1 MKKAIIYLFLI
12 TSLISC
18 NISQTYENRASDKVD
33 AEVVTNKL
41 FEKLKKSEF
50 ENASLFFGDKFYEV
64 TPKDKLFTMLKMSDE
79 KLGKITKYELLNWN
93 SSVSEGAIE
102 NGKYVL
108 VYKLICEKNEGKL
121 KITLHK
127 NKNEEIKVV
136 GYSLGSEAFLK

>member
-1 MKKAIIYLFLI
+1 MKKVIIYLFFI

-18 NISQTYENRASDKVD
+18 NVSQTYENRDSDKAD
-33 AEVVTNKL
+33 AEVVINKL
-41 FEKLKKSEF
+41 FEKLKKSDF

-64 TPKDKLFTMLKMSDE
+64 TSKDKLFNLLETSDV

-102 NGKYVL
+102 NGKYVF

-127 NKNEEIKVV
+127 NENGEIKIV
-136 GYSLGSEAFLK
+136 GYSLGSEAFLN